1 MIRTKYLWIVLCL
14 VACLSFAAS
23 ATAVAPWIDMYVTG
37 STAVWLFNNTSGM
50 DVTGLQV
57 EFDQEVTIVNKV
69 EFGGAVTSLGPLT
82 GTTFTLVGGL
92 VSNGTLELDWQP
104 ANAVPTFAIWL
115 SGESAVGKPFFTTIA
130 KLGYL
135 FGQGIVHVRET
146 DPAALAAAF
155 EQFFADNAAYLAGL
169 SESLGMSLA
178 DSLMPII
185 MASPAEGIENF
196 FNTIMGMLGVTELT
210 EVVAGDVNFGA
221 LFALLGI

>member
-1 MIRTKYLWIVLCL
+1 MIRTKYLWIVMSL
-14 VACLSFAAS
+14 VACLSVGAS
-23 ATAVAPWIDMYVTG
+23 ATAVAPWIDMYVAG
-37 STAVWLFNNTSGM
+37 STAVWLFNNTSGA
-50 DVTGLQV
+50 DVTGLQL

-69 EFGGAVTSLGPLT
+69 ELGGAVTSLGPLT

-115 SGESAVGKPFFTTIA
+115 SGERAVGKPFFTTIA

-135 FGQGIVHVRET
+135 FGVGIVGVREAN
-146 DPAALAAAF
+146 PEALAAGFA
-155 EQFFADNAAYLAGL
+155 QFFADNEDYLAGL
-169 SESLGMSLA
+169 SATLGMSLA

-196 FNTIMGMLGVTELT
+196 FNTIMGMLGITSLS
-210 EVVAGDVNFGA
+210 EVVGGDVNWGA
-221 LFALLGI
+221 LFTMLGM

>member
-1 MIRTKYLWIVLCL
+1 MIRTKYLWIVVCL
-14 VACLSFAAS
+14 IASLSVTTSAAV
-23 ATAVAPWIDMYVTG
+23 VAPWIDMYVAGDT
-37 STAVWLFNNTSGM
+37 SVWLFNNI
-50 DVTGLQV
+50 TGTDITGIQV
-57 EFDQEVTIVNKV
+57 EFDQEVTIVNRV
-69 EFGGAVTSLGPLT
+69 EFGGALTPLGPLT

-92 VSNGTLELDWQP
+92 VNNGTLQLDWQP
-104 ANAVPTFAIWL
+104 ATAVPTFAVWL
-115 SGESAVGKPFFTTIA
+115 SGERAVGKPFFTTLT

-155 EQFFADNAAYLAGL
+155 EQFFADNAAYLEGL

-210 EVVAGDVNFGA
+210 EVVAGEVNFGA